1 MKSRGS
7 VSSVRKGASIN
18 LANIP
23 TRMTFPRGSRQ
34 DREFILN
41 EHVQRLSAQQELLYA
56 SDRHALLLI
65 FQGMDAAGKD
75 SAIKHI
81 MSGVNP
87 QGCQVHS
94 FKPPCPD
101 DLQHDFLWRA
111 QRYLPE
117 RGQIGI
123 FNRSY
128 YEEVLVVRVHQ
139 ELLIDEGICDPTS
152 VKHTLWHQRY
162 RSIHNLEQHLHRNG
176 TTIIKF
182 FLHVSRDEQRKRFLA
197 RLDDKKK
204 NWKFALSD
212 IEERQHWEQYIK
224 AYEACLPATSTHA
237 SPWYIVPA
245 DHKDSAHLMVSSI
258 ILSTLERLKM
268 AYPEMNEE
276 QNRLMLSI
284 RRKLEQ
290 SDI

>member
-1 MKSRGS
+1 MKSREAVGI
-7 VSSVRKGASIN
+7 VRKGASIN
-18 LANIP
+18 LAHIP
-23 TRMTFPRGSRQ
+23 TSMTFPPASQQ
-34 DREFILN
+34 DKEAILR
-41 EHVQRLSAQQELLYA
+41 EHVQRLSTQQELLYA
-56 SDRHALLLI
+56 TGRHALLLI

-111 QRYLPE
+111 LRYLPE

-128 YEEVLVVRVHQ
+128 YEEVLVVRVHRQ
-139 ELLIDEGICDPTS
+139 LLTNEGWPDQGKVESTF
-152 VKHTLWHQRY
+152 WHQRY
-162 RSIHNLEQHLHRNG
+162 RSIRDLERHLHRNG
-176 TTIIKF
+176 TKIIKF
-182 FLHVSRDEQRKRFLA
+182 FLHVSREEQRKRFLS

-212 IEERQHWEQYIK
+212 IKERRHWDHYMQ
-224 AYEACLPATSTHA
+224 AYEACLSATSTQA
-237 SPWYIVPA
+237 SPWHIVPA
-245 DHKDSAHLMVSSI
+245 DHKDSARIMISDI
-258 ILSTLERLKM
+258 ILSTLRSLKM
-268 AYPEMNEE
+268 DYPEMNEDQHE
-276 QNRLMLSI
+276 SMVSI

-290 SDI
+290 SEI

>member
-1 MKSRGS
+1 MPRRFAARLPLAGS
-7 VSSVRKGASIN
+7 A
-18 LANIP
+18 
-23 TRMTFPRGSRQ
+23 
-34 DREFILN
+34 
-41 EHVQRLSAQQELLYA
+41 LSARA
-56 SDRHALLLI
+56 RTDR
-65 FQGMDAAGKD
+65 
-75 SAIKHI
+75 
-81 MSGVNP
+81 
-87 QGCQVHS
+87 
-94 FKPPCPD
+94 
-101 DLQHDFLWRA
+101 
-111 QRYLPE
+111 
-117 RGQIGI
+117 I

-139 ELLIDEGICDPTS
+139 ELLIDEEICDPTS
-152 VKHTLWHQRY
+152 VKHAFWHRRY

-212 IEERQHWEQYIK
+212 IEERQHWDQYMQ
-224 AYEACLPATSTHA
+224 AYEACLQATSTHA

-245 DHKDSAHLMVSSI
+245 DHKDSARLMVSSI

-268 AYPEMNEE
+268 RYPEMNEE
-276 QNRLMLSI
+276 QNRMMLSI